1 MGIIDYNSIKMK
13 ITGIFLNLLTHLLFM
28 YCALAQHNHNGL
40 NHWEIPSKNPDR
52 IILTFHGDPA
62 TSRAVTWRTNNQVD
76 KRDCSNCYFNNKFKL
91 WSKSF
96 LF

>member
-62 TSRAVTWRTNNQVD
+62 TSRAVTWRTI
-76 KRDCSNCYFNNKFKL
+76 
-91 WSKSF
+91 KSGKYQSIF
-96 LF
+96 LVNLL